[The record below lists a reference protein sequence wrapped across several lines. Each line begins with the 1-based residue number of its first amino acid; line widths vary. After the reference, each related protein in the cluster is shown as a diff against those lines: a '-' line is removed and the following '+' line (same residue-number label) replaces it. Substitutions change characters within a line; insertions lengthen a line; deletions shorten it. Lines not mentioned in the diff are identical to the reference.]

1 VDRTLGPTRQPPV
14 ANIEQ
19 TVPQGLVLLRR
30 SAAVAAQVSLL
41 WVASYVGHEAV
52 KLGHLPLPGNV
63 AGLLVMFAALSCG
76 VLPLRFVEEGAGLL
90 VRNLPLF
97 FVPMAVGFL
106 TQGHLLATHGVAIA
120 VALVGSAA
128 FGFAVT
134 GRVAQ
139 HMMGRRRRSPYG
151 TWRIHAATR
160 RCHR

>member
-1 VDRTLGPTRQPPV
+1 VDKTLEPRQPPAV
-14 ANIEQ
+14 NIEQ
-19 TVPQGLVLLRR
+19 AMRQGLTLLRR
-30 SAAVAAQVSLL
+30 SAAVVAQVSLL

-52 KLGHLPLPGNV
+52 ELAHLPLPGNV
-63 AGLLVMFAALSCG
+63 AGMLVMFAALSSG
-76 VLPLRFVEEGAGLL
+76 LLPLRFVEEGAGLL

-106 TQGHLLATHGVAIA
+106 NQGHLLATRGVAIA

-139 HMMGRRRRSPYG
+139 YMTGRRRRSPAG
-151 TWRIHAATR
+151 TRRTHASTR
-160 RCHR
+160 RCYR